1 MATRHLYLVRHGA
14 ADAFGR
20 LTDVGERQSELVG
33 ERLAALPIDT
43 VWHSPL
49 PRAAYCAQIVGTRLP
64 GAVVRGA
71 PELADRVP
79 HVPVDAPPA
88 WAAFFDGYGAGDAEE
103 ARRAAD
109 ALTGRFARPAATEAH
124 EVLVT
129 HAYQVAWLV
138 RDALGAPP
146 VRWLGLSCGNAA
158 LTVIEY
164 RDGDVPTLLLHNDM
178 GHLPVELRWT
188 GFGAGTR
195 P

>member
-1 MATRHLYLVRHGA
+1 MATRHVHLVRHGA
-14 ADAFGR
+14 ADALGR
-20 LTDVGERQSELVG
+20 LTGAGERQSELLG

-49 PRAAYCAQIVGTRLP
+49 PRAVYSAQILGTRLP
-64 GAVVRGA
+64 GAEVREA
-71 PELADRVP
+71 PELVDHVP
-79 HVPVDAPPA
+79 HVPAEVPPG
-88 WAAFFDGYGAGDAEE
+88 WAAFFDGYGAAEAE
-103 ARRAAD
+103 AARRAAD
-109 ALTGRFARPAATEAH
+109 ALTGRFARPAGTETH

-146 VRWLGLSCGNAA
+146 SRWLGLSCGNAA

-164 RDGDVPTLLLHNDM
+164 RDGDAPTLLLHNDM
-178 GHLPVELRWT
+178 GHLPADLRWT
-188 GFGAGTR
+188 GFGPGAR

>member
-1 MATRHLYLVRHGA
+1 MATRHVYLVRHGA
-14 ADAFGR
+14 ADPVGT
-20 LTDVGERQSELVG
+20 LTEAGEQQSELVG
-33 ERLAALPIDT
+33 ERLAGLPIDT

-49 PRAAYCAQIVGTRLP
+49 PRAVYCARIVGTRLP
-64 GAVVRGA
+64 DAAVREA
-71 PELADRVP
+71 PELVDHIP
-79 HVPVDAPPA
+79 HVPADVPPP
-88 WAAFFDGYGAGDAEE
+88 WAAFFDGYGAEE
-103 ARRAAD
+103 AEQASRAAD
-109 ALTGRFARPAATEAH
+109 ALTARFARPAETETH

-146 VRWLGLSCGNAA
+146 ARWLGLNCGNAA

-164 RDGDVPTLLLHNDM
+164 RDGDFPTVLLYNDM
-178 GHLPVELRWT
+178 GHLPADLRWT